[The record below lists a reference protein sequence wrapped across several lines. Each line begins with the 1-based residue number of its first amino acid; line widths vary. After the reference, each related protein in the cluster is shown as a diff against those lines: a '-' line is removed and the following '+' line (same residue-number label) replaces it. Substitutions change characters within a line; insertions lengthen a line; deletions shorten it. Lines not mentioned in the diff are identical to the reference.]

1 MRKPKTTSSEDR
13 AAAVERAVAFSA
25 DTDGLAADSVQ
36 PHPLGRA
43 LFSASLRQMWVL
55 NQLQVL
61 GPQPDLDAESLIAEL
76 DRLYS
81 DLPHRRVF
89 ADDDAT
95 GNRLGDGLSRRGFSA
110 ERDAV
115 MLLEGR
121 PPDPPPG
128 IAREADEPAF
138 RAAELAI
145 TYDLPGGTGEPEMLI
160 EGRARMRAGRDGTRT
175 FIGSHDGVDA
185 CTVTLHTDGRIGQ
198 VEDVATLVAHRG
210 HGVAGATVA
219 LAAREALDAG
229 NEIVFLL
236 VDSVTGPVA
245 LYERVGFRVA
255 GHTWSFTRPG

>member
-1 MRKPKTTSSEDR
+1 M
-13 AAAVERAVAFSA
+13 AFSV

-76 DRLYS
+76 DRLYA

-89 ADDDAT
+89 ADDDTT
-95 GNRLGDGLSRRGFSA
+95 GNDLGHTLSRRGFSA

-115 MLLEGR
+115 MLLERR

-128 IAREADEPAF
+128 IAREADEPTF

-145 TYDLPGGTGEPEMLI
+145 AHDLRDGTGVPELLI
-160 EGRARMRAGRDGTRT
+160 EGRARLRAAREGTRT
-175 FIGSHDGVDA
+175 FVGSHDGVDA
-185 CTVTLHTDGRIGQ
+185 CTATLYTDGRIGQ
-198 VEDVATLVAHRG
+198 IEDVATLVAHRG

-219 LAAREALDAG
+219 HAALEALDAG
-229 NEIVFLL
+229 HEIVFLF

-255 GHTWSFTRPG
+255 GHTWSLTRPG